1 MLVPV
6 ASVALALGAV
16 VAYARSFSTSRHRGP
31 VSDHFDGERFFNLEP
46 TKHDVSSFF
55 KWIGNRRR
63 GPWREWVDAPP
74 GPRPPE
80 RVGEGELRVTWVNHA
95 TVLVQLDGVNVLTDP
110 VWSYRVSPVTWAG
123 PRRHR
128 PPGIR
133 FEDLPPIDAVVVSHN
148 HYDHMDVA
156 TLRRLRDAHRPAV
169 FSGLG
174 NGSFLESEGIP
185 STDLDWWQSAELGN
199 GVTVTSVPAKHF
211 SSRGPTDR
219 DFALWGG
226 FVIRGASGSVYF
238 AGDTGYGSHFAEIGR
253 RLGPMRVALLPIGAF
268 LPGWFMSPVHMGPAE
283 ALRAARDL
291 RAEVT
296 VPIHYGTFPLGDD
309 AEDEPLRELERA
321 LAAEAEPKPRVEVLE
336 CGEGRGY

>member
-1 MLVPV
+1 MLVPI
-6 ASVALALGAV
+6 ASIALALGAV
-16 VAYARSFSTSRHRGP
+16 VAYARSFSTEPYRGP
-31 VSDHFDGERFFNLEP
+31 VSDHFDGERFFNSEP
-46 TKHDVSSFF
+46 APHGFGAFFRWVS
-55 KWIGNRRR
+55 NRKP
-63 GPWREWVDAPP
+63 GPWRDWVDAPP
-74 GPRPPE
+74 GPKPPE
-80 RVGEGELRVTWVNHA
+80 RVGKGELRVTWVNHA

-110 VWSYRVSPVTWAG
+110 VWSYRVSPVSWAG

-133 FEDLPPIDAVVVSHN
+133 FEELPPIDAVVVSHN

-156 TLRRLRDAHRPAV
+156 TLARLRDAHRPRV
-169 FSGLG
+169 FSALG
-174 NGSFLESEGIP
+174 NGAFLDGEGIP
-185 STDLDWWQSAELGN
+185 STDLDWWQSAELAN

-211 SSRGPTDR
+211 SSRGPVDR

-226 FVIRGASGSVYF
+226 FVIRGAGGAVYV

-268 LPGWFMSPVHMGPAE
+268 LPRWFMSPVHMGPAE

-321 LAAEAEPKPRVEVLE
+321 LAAEAEPKPRVDVLGS
-336 CGEGRGY
+336 GEGRGY